1 MPIPPTRPKRRRWL
15 RGMAWNLLLAGL
27 ALIVLAMLAI
37 FFITPLG
44 VWAANRLL
52 PAWNVAADRITL
64 DAKGGITVSG
74 LKVRLREDGSNVLA
88 VRRARVTFSWREL
101 FRRHLTAVDLSGLRI
116 TPNDASI
123 AEVQKI
129 LASGD
134 PDDPGWRIDRIA
146 VREGAVKAALAGRPS
161 AEGRFDVEIPGVPAT
176 AADTKPG
183 FVRLRGWALR
193 SPEGRAILT
202 VPDATLA
209 FTAAEISAGHLRRLA
224 VNDAQIVLTEEAL
237 ALLATGSPSA
247 GPARPWRV
255 DELAIERTGVRFDFP
270 KMPLVEGRVALH
282 AAGLR
287 SDRGSADLP
296 GELRL
301 ADLSVTPRD
310 SRAAPAKLAAATVR
324 FTGSELLAGRIR
336 EVRLDAPSLAF
347 NEAWREVVSAL
358 GNGGGPADAPA
369 FPLYFDRVIVDGG
382 KLDLH
387 LAGMPPMRGALTARF
402 ENAGAASTALQSVEF
417 HDLHFGLPDPPDG
430 TFHEWL
436 SLPKVKVTF
445 TLADLL
451 QHHRLRSVDL
461 DGAAFRFD
469 RECRA
474 MFARPPAAAA
484 AAAPS
489 THAAPFIADEVN
501 LHNARVSLDDLGLG
515 IPPLDFSLNL
525 DLANVPVNDPLSAET
540 AEIQTLELSNINFV
554 SPLDPFV
561 PVLVLPSIFIRW
573 TPAGLRARQIEEIAL
588 IGPAIHVGPD
598 LFWYMDLVEK
608 RRAEMDAAAPATPA
622 AAPAPAWRVKRFEA
636 TSGKLVL
643 ALDGQ
648 ARLTLP
654 MPFESHAENLDFQR
668 LSDARLKLVLDVP
681 EQDYD
686 HAALD
691 IHLRGLSG
699 KIDFQLPPG
708 SRSENLVQTLKVRDV
723 RWKNFRGRDWWL
735 GLTFDKDGIHGDGGG
750 KMCSGEIRAGFT
762 YFLESH
768 EPWTGWVSGTRV
780 DLREITDKLTPG
792 KASMTGRADATL
804 EVNGHGK
811 SVMRVLADLRAPGG
825 GKLSITK
832 LDELIAAIPRDWPHV
847 KRDGLRIGL
856 ESLRDFPYSSGTA
869 SFWLTEPVGQLHVK
883 LDGQP
888 GRRELEVNF
897 NPPGDLNRLFLITPF
912 KP

>member
-1 MPIPPTRPKRRRWL
+1 MPIPPSRPKRRRWL
-15 RGMAWNLLLAGL
+15 RAIAWNLLLAGL
-27 ALIVLAMLAI
+27 ALIVLGMLAL

-44 VWAANRLL
+44 VWAANRML

-64 DAKGGITVSG
+64 DAKGGVTVSG
-74 LKVRLREDGSNVLA
+74 LKVRLREDRSSVLA
-88 VRRARVTFSWREL
+88 LRRARVTFSWREL
-101 FRRHLTAVDLSGLRI
+101 FRRHLTAVDLNGLSI
-116 TPNDASI
+116 TANDAAI
-123 AEVQKI
+123 VEVQRMM
-129 LASGD
+129 AGGD
-134 PDDPGWRIDRIA
+134 PNDPGWRIDRIA
-146 VREGAVKAALAGRPS
+146 VRDGAVKAALAGRPS
-161 AEGRFDVEIPGVPAT
+161 AEGRFDAEIPGM
-176 AADTKPG
+176 AAPGADAKPG
-183 FVRLRGWALR
+183 FVRLRGLALR
-193 SPEGRAILT
+193 SPAGRAIAT
-202 VPDATLA
+202 VPDATLS
-209 FTAAEISAGHLRRLA
+209 FTAAELSAGHLRSLV
-224 VNDAQIVLTEEAL
+224 VNGARVALTEEDL
-237 ALLATGSPSA
+237 ALLGTNCPSA
-247 GPARPWRV
+247 GPAHPWRV
-255 DELAIERTGVRFDFP
+255 DDLAIERTGIRFDFP
-270 KMPLVEGRVALH
+270 KMPLVEGSVTLH
-282 AAGLR
+282 AADLR
-287 SDRGSADLP
+287 SDRTGPDSP
-296 GELRL
+296 GKLQI
-301 ADLSVTPRD
+301 ANLSVTPRD
-310 SRAAPAKLAAATVR
+310 SRAAPATLAAATVR

-336 EVRLDAPSLAF
+336 EVRLDAPSLTF
-347 NEAWREVVSAL
+347 NDAWREVVSAL
-358 GNGGGPADAPA
+358 GNGGTSAAPG
-369 FPLYFDRVIVDGG
+369 FPLNFDRVIVDGG
-382 KLDLH
+382 KLDLR

-402 ENAGAASTALQSVEF
+402 ENAGAASTALQTVEF
-417 HDLHFGLPDPPDG
+417 HDLHFGIPDPPEG

-436 SLPKVKVTF
+436 SLPKVKITF
-445 TLADLL
+445 TLADLM
-451 QHHRLRSVDL
+451 QHHRIHSVDL

-474 MFARPPAAAA
+474 MFAKPPAAADA
-484 AAAPS
+484 SAPS
-489 THAAPFIADEVN
+489 ALAAPFIADEVN
-501 LHNARVSLDDLGLG
+501 LRNARVSLDDLGLG
-515 IPPLDFSLNL
+515 VPPLDFSLNL
-525 DLANVPVNDPLSAET
+525 DLANVPLNDPLSAET
-540 AEIQTLELSNINFV
+540 AELQTLELSNINFV

-573 TPAGLRARQIEEIAL
+573 TPGGLRARQLEEIV
-588 IGPAIHVGPD
+588 IVGPAIHVGPD

-608 RRAEMDAAAPATPA
+608 RRAEMEAAAPATPA
-622 AAPAPAWRVKRFEA
+622 AAPAPAWRVKRFSA

-668 LSDARLKLVLDVP
+668 LSDARLKLALDVP

-708 SRSENLVQTLKVRDV
+708 RHAENLVQTLKVREV

-735 GLTFDKDGIHGDGGG
+735 GLTFDKAGIHGDGGG

-762 YFLESH
+762 YFVESH

-804 EVNGHGK
+804 EVNGHGA
-811 SVMRVLADLRAPGG
+811 SLMRLVGDLRAPGG
-825 GKLSITK
+825 GTLRITK
-832 LDELIAAIPRDWPHV
+832 LDELIAAIPRDWPNA

-856 ESLRDFPYSSGTA
+856 ESLRDFPYTSGTA
-869 SFWLTEPVGQLHVK
+869 SFWITEPVGQLHVK

-897 NPPGDLNRLFLITPF
+897 NPPGDLNRLFLFTPF